1 MTAPLFPKADTRPPG
16 KLGFSKTYSLFQ
28 AFDWADTTLGPVAT
42 WPAALTMT
50 IRMMLA
56 SPVAMAV
63 LIGRDGVMIYN
74 DAYIEIAGKRHPD
87 CFGRSVFATWP
98 EVAAFNRQIIADVFS
113 GKTASFEDAP
123 LTLYRNG
130 AAEDVWL
137 DLDYSPVVDD
147 DGSTIA
153 VLAILAETTK
163 RVKAEKSLRD
173 NQERLSLALSASGV
187 VGIWDWHVQE
197 DRVYADERFSDLFHV
212 PRETARHGAPISA
225 YLASI
230 HADDVAGLEAAMKR
244 AIETGESFTSEYRIV
259 QPEGGVRWVLA
270 EGRPARDETGACIRF
285 PGVAVD
291 ITEHRQAVEAH
302 ARSEAAFR
310 TLANAMP
317 QMVWSTR
324 PDGYHDYY
332 NARWYEFT
340 GVPENSTD
348 GEGWNGMFHEEDQ
361 ARAWASWRHSLET
374 GDPYQIEYRLRH
386 RSGVYRWVLGRA
398 LAIRDDRGRITRWY
412 GTCTDI
418 HDAKMAAAEREV
430 VAHELSHRIKNI
442 FSVLSSIIS
451 LSARSN
457 PDAQPF
463 ALELRKRI
471 EAMGRAHDFVRPHSQ
486 ASRPVPVEQSIFGLI
501 QELLVPYGN
510 AEDRISVSGED
521 IQLGDSAATPLAL
534 LLHELATNAAKYG
547 ALSGDTGRLAI
558 SGRQQEADYILE
570 WREHDGTGVVDQ
582 PDQEGFGSRL
592 MKISVEGQ
600 LGGKLVRRWEKDG
613 VHVTVTMPRAAVT
626 RTNRLSG
633 QRD

>member
-16 KLGFSKTYSLFQ
+16 KFATSKMYALFQ
-28 AFDWADTTLGPVAT
+28 TFDWSATALGAADN

-50 IRMMLA
+50 LRMMFS

-63 LIGRDGVMIYN
+63 LAGRDGVMIYN

-87 CFGRSVFATWP
+87 CFGQSVLTTWP
-98 EVAAFNRQIIADVFS
+98 EVAAFNRQIIADVFA
-113 GKTASFEDAP
+113 GETASFEDAP

-163 RVKAEKSLRD
+163 RVKAEKALRD

-187 VGIWDWHVQE
+187 VGIWDWRVEE

-212 PRETARHGAPISA
+212 SRDIARDGAPISA

-230 HADDVAGLEAAMKR
+230 HPDDVEGLEAAMTR
-244 AIETGESFTSEYRIV
+244 AIKTGESFTSEYRII

-270 EGRPARDETGACIRF
+270 EGRPALDERGICVRF
-285 PGVAVD
+285 PGIAVD
-291 ITEHRQAVEAH
+291 ITEHKEATEAH

-317 QMVWSTR
+317 QMVWSTQ

-348 GEGWNGMFHEEDQ
+348 GEGWNGMFHEEDRE
-361 ARAWASWRHSLET
+361 RAWASWRHSLET
-374 GDPYQIEYRLRH
+374 GAPYQIEYRLRH
-386 RSGVYRWVLGRA
+386 HSGVYRWVLGRA
-398 LAIRDDRGRITRWY
+398 LAIRDNRGRITRWY

-418 HDAKMAAAEREV
+418 HDTKMAAAEREV

-486 ASRPVPVEQSIFGLI
+486 ASRPVPVEQSIFGLVE
-501 QELLVPYGN
+501 ELLVPYGN
-510 AEDRISVSGED
+510 AEERISVSGED

-547 ALSGDTGRLAI
+547 ALSGDAGKLAI
-558 SGRQQEADYILE
+558 SGRQHETDYILE
-570 WREHDGTGVVDQ
+570 WREHGGTGAIGE

-592 MKISVEGQ
+592 MRISVEGQ
-600 LGGKLVRRWEKDG
+600 LGGKLVRRWEPDG

-633 QRD
+633 Q